1 MLFANA
7 VFNVFTGVFDVT
19 NCVLPVLNYVRQ
31 NSAVVFL
38 NLTSDS
44 SLRIMFSPS
53 PILFCINA
61 LCCSILCYANYDSI
75 IHVSNYVLLNPG
87 LQEA

>member
-31 NSAVVFL
+31 NIAVVFL

-44 SLRIMFSPS
+44 SF
-53 PILFCINA
+53 
-61 LCCSILCYANYDSI
+61 
-75 IHVSNYVLLNPG
+75 VNYVFSVTYSLLY
-87 LQEA
+87 